1 MRWVFASE
9 RRWCSSGGV
18 GLGRPFL
25 LGWFVI
31 VSRAAWLFLGD
42 GVLVISACG
51 LLLVVG
57 LSHVGSMRVQVG
69 LVGVV
74 VLVYPVGLLFAG
86 WFQGG
91 RWMGSQSSPNSRG
104 CRWRCNFGGG
114 GGMSGCCLSCIS
126 GSGGGI
132 KGLVSGM
139 SASLVAS

>member
-31 VSRAAWLFLGD
+31 VSRATWLFLGD

-74 VLVYPVGLLFAG
+74 VLVYPVGLLF
-86 WFQGG
+86 
-91 RWMGSQSSPNSRG
+91 RG
-104 CRWRCNFGGG
+104 VGGG
-114 GGMSGCCLSCIS
+114 GHNLVPIQGGAGGVVIS
-126 GSGGGI
+126 VAVGACQVAVSVVSLGRVGVL
-132 KGLVSGM
+132 KGW
-139 SASLVAS
+139 